1 MPDKHNHR
9 VDAEGL
15 SLGSLRTAAWLRY
28 LLDHAERFAAAA
40 ASSREA
46 RVAAA
51 DVGLLLNE
59 LLAAL
64 EGDGASV
71 DEARGNAYGE
81 LARTPPKRLLAAV
94 DRYLPGSKA
103 VFDGAHGVAD
113 VLGYD
118 DAELGWAALDSIE
131 LGIGRALA
139 SDGKAADDAMR
150 GIAAFEGPA
159 AGG

>member
-51 DVGLLLNE
+51 ARDT
-59 LLAAL
+59 LA
-64 EGDGASV
+64 
-71 DEARGNAYGE
+71 
-81 LARTPPKRLLAAV
+81 
-94 DRYLPGSKA
+94 KA
-103 VFDGAHGVAD
+103 GAHARR
-113 VLGYD
+113 
-118 DAELGWAALDSIE
+118 E
-131 LGIGRALA
+131 
-139 SDGKAADDAMR
+139 
-150 GIAAFEGPA
+150 P
-159 AGG
+159 